1 MTSKPT
7 IDSAAVRDLATLLDE
22 TGLSEIEYETENVR
36 IRVARGGI
44 SGQTIMA
51 APQAHAGAAPAPAP
65 AAAAMPAPAPA
76 TAEDAAKHPGAV
88 TSPMVGVL
96 YNAPEPGAAPFIT
109 EGAKVSEGQT
119 LFLIEAMKTF
129 NPVRAPKGGTVT
141 KILADDAQAVE
152 FGEPLCII
160 E

>member
-22 TGLSEIEYETENVR
+22 TGLSEIEYETEAVR

-44 SGQTIMA
+44 SGQMVMA
-51 APQAHAGAAPAPAP
+51 QPQG
-65 AAAAMPAPAPA
+65 AAMPAPAAVAAPA
-76 TAEDAAKHPGAV
+76 PAAIEDAAKHPGAV

-96 YNAPEPGAAPFIT
+96 YASPEPGAAAFIT